1 ARLDRFVYRTYE
13 DGELSVFIGVMP
25 GFSIWILINGYAAD
39 QFFVKAL
46 MTAEA
51 ERMKVL
57 GDGRAEGD
65 ILIAATQAQQSQNTE
80 QRLNHLIQKGTA
92 ECVKEAAELFE

>member
-1 ARLDRFVYRTYE
+1 M
-13 DGELSVFIGVMP
+13 ICVMT

-39 QFFVKAL
+39 QCFVRAL

-65 ILIAATQAQQSQNTE
+65 ILIAATQTQQSENTE
-80 QRLNHLIQKGTA
+80 KRLNQLIQIGTA